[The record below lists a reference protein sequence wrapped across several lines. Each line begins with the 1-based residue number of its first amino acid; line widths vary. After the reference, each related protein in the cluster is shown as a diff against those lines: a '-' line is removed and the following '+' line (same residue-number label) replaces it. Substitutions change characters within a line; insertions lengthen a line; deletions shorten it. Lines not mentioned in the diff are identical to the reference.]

1 MWGAALHGELAGN
14 DPIHRYRS
22 LKPTLVNTPGAVTFK
37 SVQVGFEFAVATTCK
52 LYICLSIVMSTSN
65 PKLTNF

>member
-14 DPIHRYRS
+14 DPIHRYRA

-37 SVQVGFEFAVATTCK
+37 TVQVGFEFAVATTCK
-52 LYICLSIVMSTSN
+52 INLFQDHICRTEIRI
-65 PKLTNF
+65 